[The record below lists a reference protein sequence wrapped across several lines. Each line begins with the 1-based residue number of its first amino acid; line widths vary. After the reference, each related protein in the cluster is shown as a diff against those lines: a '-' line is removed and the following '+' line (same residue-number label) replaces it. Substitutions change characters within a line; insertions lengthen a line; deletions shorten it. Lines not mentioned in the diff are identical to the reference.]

1 MPLDTRVIKAVGNL
15 GSLGNARVEQPLPQ
29 VMRVFPSSYS
39 LLDFYQRA
47 ALALRWSLGDF
58 SPPGGHYHFF
68 EEQSDEIDP
77 STYVIEA
84 TELIS
89 EVRFDLRGH

>member
-58 SPPGGHYHFF
+58 SPPLSHLAHGSIWRPERHGF
-68 EEQSDEIDP
+68 IGN
-77 STYVIEA
+77 
-84 TELIS
+84 
-89 EVRFDLRGH
+89 RGH

>member
-58 SPPGGHYHFF
+58 SPPY
-68 EEQSDEIDP
+68 EILE
-77 STYVIEA
+77 IEA
-84 TELIS
+84 
-89 EVRFDLRGH
+89 FRGQGSMVT